1 MLESTIDD
9 IIDEHWDYD
18 DNVVYAKAT
27 DMGLMADLDGR
38 PYDFALEDDD
48 PYFTPESRRGEPVL
62 ATISYEDRPVIHVK
76 NGVQARFD
84 YNAHPSYQNG
94 LLQPLHRTASN
105 DQQAPLL
112 TASQVKNTI
121 AGLRPPQ
128 AQQLF
133 KDGLTEVNLS
143 PTTGRRRTHTIQATY
158 QGLRSTPDK
167 ENYDMI
173 IQGMTR
179 PHGEHP
185 IRPSS

>member
-1 MLESTIDD
+1 MLEETVDD
-9 IIDEHWDYD
+9 IIDEHWAYP
-18 DNVVYAKAT
+18 DNGVYVTTETYGVYGDVKQT
-27 DMGLMADLDGR
+27 
-38 PYDFALEDDD
+38 PYDVILDDD
-48 PYFTPESRRGEPVL
+48 QVYIAPQPSGDGDVL
-62 ATISYEDRPVIHVK
+62 ATITYDDHPVIDVAD
-76 NGVQARFD
+76 GVDAHIE
-84 YNAHPSYQNG
+84 YKAHPEYQNG

-112 TASQVKNTI
+112 TTSQVKNTI

-185 IRPSS
+185 YRST